1 MTSAGPFDGRGR
13 KVAETSTPDGI
24 TVVLSESRLAHIVAG
39 HENLAGHVDRVA

>member
-1 MTSAGPFDGRGR
+1 MSEAGRSPKRR
-13 KVAETSTPDGI
+13 LPDGI